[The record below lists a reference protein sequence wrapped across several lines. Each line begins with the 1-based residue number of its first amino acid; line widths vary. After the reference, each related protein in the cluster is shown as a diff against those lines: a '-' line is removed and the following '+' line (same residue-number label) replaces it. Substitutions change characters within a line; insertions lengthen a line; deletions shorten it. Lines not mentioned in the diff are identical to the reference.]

1 LSGERED
8 LLFVVAA
15 LGVDLPRVEFG
26 AGFVGGGN
34 CIFQEF
40 RNVEFMTKTISM
52 NNRGMVTLPKP
63 MRKRIGYG
71 EGGGLLVA
79 EERPE
84 GILLRPGRV
93 VAVENYSPER
103 IAEFKASDAELA
115 PFAPRLMAGVPLGSP
130 QR

>member
-1 LSGERED
+1 
-8 LLFVVAA
+8 LLA
-15 LGVDLPRVEFG
+15 E
-26 AGFVGGGN
+26 GN

-52 NNRGMVTLPKP
+52 NDRGMVTLPKP

-71 EGGGLLVA
+71 QGGGVLVA

-103 IAEFKASDAELA
+103 LAEFKASDAGLA
-115 PFAPRLMAGVPLGSP
+115 PFEPVLRKAAKKGAR
-130 QR
+130 

>member
-52 NNRGMVTLPKP
+52 NDRGMVTLPKP

-71 EGGGLLVA
+71 EGGGVLVA

-115 PFAPRLMAGVPLGSP
+115 PFEPVLRKAAKKGSG
-130 QR
+130 